1 MNRWDDEPSANP
13 QPRIR
18 CPWCRKS
25 RPVNLDGRLR
35 KHPRWMDIDSDGV
48 PGPCKGSHKKPEEF
62 DQ

>member
-1 MNRWDDEPSANP
+1 MSDGESPINP
-13 QPRIR
+13 QRRIR

-25 RPVNLDGRLR
+25 RPVNLDGRFR
-35 KHPRWMDIDSDGV
+35 KHPRWVEHLSGMV